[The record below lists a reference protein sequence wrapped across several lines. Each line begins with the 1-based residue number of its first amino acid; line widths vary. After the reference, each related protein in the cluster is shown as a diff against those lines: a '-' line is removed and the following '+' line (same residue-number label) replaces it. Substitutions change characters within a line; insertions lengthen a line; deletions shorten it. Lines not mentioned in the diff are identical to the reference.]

1 LIEEIM
7 EEMREWPLFEDLVSS
22 MLRFA
27 GRDFSTFFGG
37 GEWRCGGDVGTG
49 PVLCSCA
56 GRGIS
61 FGLIP
66 CAFAS
71 SCSITWA
78 YMSSKSRFN
87 ISRSASTI
95 RVSTYGSPKGGGVR
109 GDCKLG
115 GKMYGFLVSFSG
127 EGQEKFREPPGDVR
141 AGDCEW
147 GDGSA
152 VSNRGSTISISSDL
166 AEIWIWYRSLRPRQM
181 RAMPTMQT
189 EKRYAPM
196 MPPTCAGMRDL
207 SLEADADRGGPSAGG
222 GAGSYQMFNGLFLGT
237 SVRMLAELIGVRQVN
252 DKNKMRIAGAWID
265 VSAQTCMV
273 LLLLSRRRAPTI
285 YSVVTQGRN
294 VVRYK
299 RNMELSP

>member
-1 LIEEIM
+1 
-7 EEMREWPLFEDLVSS
+7 
-22 MLRFA
+22 
-27 GRDFSTFFGG
+27 
-37 GEWRCGGDVGTG
+37 
-49 PVLCSCA
+49 
-56 GRGIS
+56 
-61 FGLIP
+61 
-66 CAFAS
+66 
-71 SCSITWA
+71 
-78 YMSSKSRFN
+78 
-87 ISRSASTI
+87 
-95 RVSTYGSPKGGGVR
+95 
-109 GDCKLG
+109 
-115 GKMYGFLVSFSG
+115 
-127 EGQEKFREPPGDVR
+127 
-141 AGDCEW
+141 
-147 GDGSA
+147 
-152 VSNRGSTISISSDL
+152 
-166 AEIWIWYRSLRPRQM
+166 M